1 MNRKLCKWK
10 GIFFLLMLF
19 FLLFGGNKQVSA
31 ASAKCKVVFANAR
44 GVVSTP
50 TYKSWERTVK
60 PGQWINLAGVFMVR
74 IQMLLG
80 REVG

>member
-1 MNRKLCKWK
+1 MNRKLCKWQ

-44 GVVSTP
+44 GVVSTQRI
-50 TYKSWERTVK
+50 KVGR
-60 PGQWINLAGVFMVR
+60 GQ
-74 IQMLLG
+74 
-80 REVG
+80 